1 MTAGCQPWI
10 HGYGLVVKPL
20 HEVSKRWPECLRAV
34 AAPVLKI
41 QEPGKFTLGQRIT
54 VLISDAVSTV
64 LEVKG
69 GIGSHPQRVLKYQA
83 ILVQQ
88 DDAEITVTHIVN
100 PASFLSGTPG
110 EPVFHDCFE
119 TTAAMD
125 LCQSDPKDESLE
137 DAEDTWLTDA
147 SRLVRQGNRKAGYA
161 GTATD
166 KVTETQP

>member
-1 MTAGCQPWI
+1 M
-10 HGYGLVVKPL
+10 
-20 HEVSKRWPECLRAV
+20 
-34 AAPVLKI
+34 
-41 QEPGKFTLGQRIT
+41 
-54 VLISDAVSTV
+54 
-64 LEVKG
+64 
-69 GIGSHPQRVLKYQA
+69 GSPSQGFLKYQA

-88 DDAEITVTHIVN
+88 DDAEITATHIVN
-100 PASFLSGTPG
+100 PASLLCGTPR
-110 EPVFHDCFE
+110 EQAFQDCLE

-125 LCQSDPKDESLE
+125 LCQSDSKDESLE

>member
-1 MTAGCQPWI
+1 M
-10 HGYGLVVKPL
+10 
-20 HEVSKRWPECLRAV
+20 
-34 AAPVLKI
+34 LKI

-69 GIGSHPQRVLKYQA
+69 GIGSHNQRVLKYQA

-88 DDAEITVTHIVN
+88 DDAEITVTNIVN

-119 TTAAMD
+119 TTEATEYCQLD
-125 LCQSDPKDESLE
+125 LKDKPLE
-137 DAEDTWLTDA
+137 DAEDTWFTNG
-147 SRLVRQGNRKAGYA
+147 SSFVRQGNRKAGYA
-161 GTATD
+161 VTATD
-166 KVTETQP
+166 KVIEAQPLPVGTFSQKTEITALTRA